1 MKKNLFIALFFSV
14 LGMLS
19 LTAQTRNVLNIPD
32 FTVANTSKIVLPVN
46 LENTSDVV
54 AVQFTL
60 HVPSEV
66 ELTTDSVK
74 LNPLRT
80 ADHSIRL
87 RAIGENEYLCVI
99 FSPKNKRIPG
109 NEGTLLTVPLIRSG
123 NYNTQPCPIT
133 LSDVVLATTDGSN
146 VTTDFRSG
154 NVTFRQLTNQKICSG
169 TENATEDFYALSS
182 LFDYHWALKE
192 KPTAIAGYQ
201 ENGKAAIPVMTL
213 TNEGTE
219 AETLT
224 YQVKATYGG
233 TTIYSFEYGIEV
245 NPTLFGAFFNFSP
258 RHGATVGANS
268 IILTWNNI
276 INAEYD
282 VYLWPEGEE
291 QPSSPIAQNLK
302 ETSLTVNSH
311 CSLGETYQWCV
322 VAHNQCQE
330 MISETQKFTV
340 RNLPDLHVTRVDC
353 SDPVAGEKMT
363 VEWTVKNDG
372 SGSTEDA
379 QWNDYIWLVPD
390 MKLGTST
397 QGSKLLKT
405 VSNVKALNPGESYI
419 NSCEVTLDER
429 IYGKYNILVTSDM
442 YSVTNIDWKTEEP
455 IYPYNPTETGYLTAT
470 SASSYNKVAEA
481 TVNGKKDNFFYS
493 LIDIAIPDLADLQIP
508 SIQVVSNGYPVKE
521 IFGGTEVEV
530 IVTIQNKGNAPVVN
544 KRVSNFLYF
553 SNSGNHEAQ
562 PLTTC
567 KSSTKT
573 LNLAPNESCEERY
586 TVTIP
591 NRYYG
596 DLYFHAYTDRNDDV
610 YELANKENNWGTGD
624 RINVIVTP
632 GADLQPVKIATAQT
646 QVSANQDITVS
657 YSVENMGPG
666 EPDAKRWT
674 DRIYLCRNQE
684 NPTDGILLT
693 SIPVT
698 YSGSGYTKEAHVSL
712 GARTGSY
719 YICVVTDAY
728 DNVFEY
734 EGENNN
740 ALFTSEAITFVN
752 PDLTVELNKIYNDT
766 IKSNEEVSF
775 EWKINNIGKGDL
787 QDVRIS
793 STFYVSDSPNGA
805 NARYLGTIYN
815 DLWIAA
821 GNNKLLRGSL
831 IPSYGT
837 TLDALQY
844 VFVETAIENNIQ
856 EESENNNVSN
866 KIQHWCKL
874 TPKPVNP
881 NPDSKECDLVITGA
895 DVPSEL
901 TTSNYVTAKWTCTNR
916 GVKDAEAFTTSVY
929 LSDNETWDKSDI
941 AVADCQIK
949 TLATEDSLTLSTTFY
964 LKETQSNAKY
974 LIFVADSKKA
984 IKENNENNNTLIC
997 PVTIKQNPTVSTLP
1011 DLTISFAKA
1020 PSAIRTSEYL
1030 TVNWTCANEGE
1041 GLAGAFTNGI
1051 YLSDDEMPSEDD
1063 ILLATQRTPS
1073 LKASEKIE
1081 YQTHLFIPQQYAD
1094 KKYMIFVADIH
1105 EVTEETNKAN
1115 NFRAVNVSIEQV
1127 EQPEPEDP
1135 DPNHAPDLSI
1145 DQMTVSGGGITT
1157 STDFTLIWSCENTG
1171 TADATP
1177 FTTGFYLSDDEM
1189 LGEGDLFLNSQ
1200 YTALIRKG
1208 SRIEYQTVLNIPE
1221 TYNGNKYLI
1230 ACADINNTVNE
1241 SIENNNSKALLVTIN
1256 KRPET
1261 PSADLR
1267 AEVVAIPEFVEA
1279 TNNFTATWKVRN
1291 MGSQNAQS
1299 FLNLVCLSDDAA
1311 RSNDDIILDS
1321 RMIPALNA
1329 GAETECSFTLNL
1341 PQNYTGKKFLIFVAD
1356 ANNSVVENNK
1366 SNNHAA
1372 QSVYIMNPPGEQN
1385 VAELSVDWVQMP
1397 ELLTTSKEFDVTW
1410 CIKNNGT
1417 ANASS
1422 FISAIYLSDDPQ
1434 YSTDDILLSSE
1445 RTALLKGESQ
1455 MEYHNTLS
1463 IDDKYNGNKYLLF
1476 RTNVY
1481 ESVREE
1487 ITSNNIMNMPVSI
1500 SCAPLPDLKVE
1511 SLECE
1516 KEFTEGQEI
1525 KLITTITNQGEAET
1539 RQTRWTT
1546 EYYLSQNGIFN
1557 KDQAA
1562 KIGYSSH
1569 NGVLKPGESYTDT
1582 VMVTLPQDVNGN
1594 YMVYALVDATNT
1606 VYESNEK
1613 NNNNKGQIIQIYP
1626 VEERP
1631 VDLKIEKLTAPFQI
1645 TAGENITVTYKVT
1658 NTGEYAAQGVLR
1670 DVIYLSEDDQWDYND
1685 TQVGVVTGSV
1695 YIEAGQEIVREA
1707 TGRIVNVPEGKY
1719 FFIIKT
1725 NSTRSIPEVNED
1737 DNIGISSLAS
1747 QVDFQT
1753 LQPEIP
1759 VQINTCGYYK
1769 MDINQM
1775 PSSQTMSFTLTHPE
1789 ETSAGLYVG
1798 YESVPSTANYDF
1810 ASFALST
1817 EKQNVILPAAQPG
1830 RYYILAQDNAS
1841 LINNEGYV
1849 FSLDGGS
1856 EWNETDM
1863 TLTASPISFGAT
1875 SASMTQGGSDGWIS
1889 TQIKGAL
1896 FDSIMDFRLLAGEK
1910 MIPAERIT
1918 FRDQTASDVTFN
1930 LRNAEVGTYD
1940 LVAELPN
1947 GTQATLPQG
1956 FHVVPGVQCD
1966 LGIKIDAPRVVHSGS
1981 HSPVTISLANGGT
1994 NDIQI
1999 KEIIVRMRGAYLGR
2013 TVAELQ
2019 SEMTEIH
2026 LVPEGYETDRFG
2038 YISIPPGKQEV
2049 INFFMEQQTATSYMS
2064 VYIVK

>member
-1 MKKNLFIALFFSV
+1 MKKILFIALFFSM
-14 LGMLS
+14 LGMLP

-32 FTVANTSKIVLPVN
+32 FTVANASNIVLPIN

-66 ELTTDSVK
+66 KLTSDSVK

-80 ADHSIRL
+80 ADHSVRL
-87 RAIGENEYLCVI
+87 RATGENEYLCVI

-109 NEGTLLTVPLIRSG
+109 NEGTLLTVPLTMSG
-123 NYNTQPCPIT
+123 NRDNQICPIT
-133 LSDVVLATTDGSN
+133 LSDVVLAEADGSN

-154 NVTFRQLTNQKICSG
+154 NVTFRKLANQNICSS
-169 TENATEDFYALSS
+169 TENAAEDFYALSS
-182 LFDYHWALKE
+182 LFDYHWTLKE
-192 KPTAIAGYQ
+192 KPTAITGYQ
-201 ENGKAAIPVMTL
+201 EYGKAAIPVMTL

-224 YQVKATYGG
+224 YQVQATYGG
-233 TTIYSFEYGIEV
+233 ATIYSFEYGIEV
-245 NPTLFGAFFNFSP
+245 TPALWGAFFNFTP
-258 RHGATVGANS
+258 RNGATIGANS
-268 IILTWNNI
+268 LILTWNNI

-282 VYLWPEGEE
+282 VYLWKEGENR
-291 QPSSPIAQNLK
+291 PALPIAQNLK
-302 ETSLTVNSH
+302 KTSLTVNGH
-311 CSLGETYQWCV
+311 CSLGETYMWCV

-330 MISETQKFTV
+330 LVSETQKFTV
-340 RNLPDLHVTRVDC
+340 RNLPDLHVTQVNC

-363 VEWTVKNDG
+363 VEWTVRNDG
-372 SGSTEDA
+372 NGSTEDV

-405 VSNVKALNPGESYI
+405 VGNVKALNSGESYI

-442 YSVTNIDWKTEEP
+442 YNVTNIDWTTEEP
-455 IYPYNPTETGYLTAT
+455 VYPYHPSETGYLTAT
-470 SASSYNKVAEA
+470 SSSSYNKVAEA

-493 LIDIAIPDLADLQIP
+493 MIDIAVPDLADLQIP

-521 IFGGTEVEV
+521 IFGGSEVEV

-544 KRVSNFLYF
+544 KRVSNLLYF
-553 SNSGNHEAQ
+553 SNAENHEAQ

-596 DLYFHAYTDRNDDV
+596 DLYFHAYTDRDDNV
-610 YELANKENNWGTGD
+610 YELANKENNWGTGNK
-624 RINVIVTP
+624 INVIVTP
-632 GADLQPVKIATAQT
+632 GADLQPVKIATSQT

-666 EPDAKRWT
+666 EPDIKRWT

-693 SIPVT
+693 SVPVT
-698 YSGSGYTKEAHVSL
+698 YSGNEYTKETHVSL

-719 YICVVTDAY
+719 YICVVTDAS

-740 ALFTSEAITFVN
+740 ILFTSDAITFVN

-766 IKSNEEVSF
+766 ILSNEEVSF
-775 EWKINNIGKGDL
+775 EWKISNIGTGDL
-787 QDVRIS
+787 QDARVS
-793 STFYVSDSPNGA
+793 STFYVSDSPNGT
-805 NARYLGTIYN
+805 NARYLGTIYH

-821 GNNKLLRGSL
+821 GSNKLLRGSL
-831 IPSYGT
+831 TPSYGVS
-837 TLDALQY
+837 LDALQY
-844 VFVETAIENNIQ
+844 VFVKTAVENNIQ
-856 EESENNNVSN
+856 EESDNNNVSN
-866 KIQHWCKL
+866 KIQHWCKF
-874 TPKPVNP
+874 TPKPNNP
-881 NPDSKECDLVITGA
+881 TPDSKECDLVITSA
-895 DVPSEL
+895 DVPNEL
-901 TTSNYVTAKWTCTNR
+901 TTSNYITAKWICANR
-916 GVKDAEAFTTSVY
+916 GVKNAGLFTTTVY
-929 LSDNETWDKSDI
+929 LSDNATWDNSDI
-941 AVADCQIK
+941 AVADCQVK
-949 TLATEDSLTLSTTFY
+949 DLAAGDSVTLSATFY
-964 LKETQSNAKY
+964 LKETQNKVKY
-974 LIFVADSKKA
+974 LIFAADSKKV
-984 IKENNENNNTLIC
+984 IKENNENNNALIC
-997 PVTIKQNPTVSTLP
+997 PVTVKQNPTVSMLP

-1020 PSAIRTSEYL
+1020 PSAIKASEYL
-1030 TVNWTCANEGE
+1030 TVNWTCINEGE

-1051 YLSDDEMPSEDD
+1051 YLSDDELPSEDD
-1063 ILLATQRTPS
+1063 ILLATQRTSS
-1073 LKASEKIE
+1073 LKGSEKID
-1081 YQTHLFIPQQYAD
+1081 YQTHLFIPNQYAN

-1127 EQPEPEDP
+1127 ELPEPEDP

-1145 DQMTVSGGGITT
+1145 AQMTVSEGGITAG
-1157 STDFTLIWSCENTG
+1157 TDFTLTWTCENTG
-1171 TADATP
+1171 TADAQP
-1177 FTTGFYLSDDEM
+1177 FTTGFYLSDDEVI
-1189 LGEGDLFLNSQ
+1189 GEEDLFLNSQ
-1200 YTALIRKG
+1200 YVALLRNG
-1208 SRIEYQTVLNIPE
+1208 SQIEYQTVLNIPE
-1221 TYNGNKYLI
+1221 GYSGNKYLI

-1241 SIENNNSKALLVTIN
+1241 SIENNNSKVLQLTIN

-1261 PSADLR
+1261 LHADLC
-1267 AEVVAIPEFVEA
+1267 AATVAIPELVEA
-1279 TNNFTATWKVRN
+1279 TSNFTATWKVCN
-1291 MGSQNAQS
+1291 TGSQNAQS
-1299 FLNLVCLSDDAA
+1299 FLSLVYLSDDAA
-1311 RSNDDIILDS
+1311 RSNDDVILDS
-1321 RMIPALNA
+1321 RIIPELKV

-1341 PQNYTGKKFLIFVAD
+1341 PANYTGKKFLIFVAD
-1356 ANNSVVENNK
+1356 ANHSVTENNK
-1366 SNNHAA
+1366 SNNFAA
-1372 QSVYIMNPPGEQN
+1372 QSIYIMNSPSEQN
-1385 VAELSVDWVQMP
+1385 VADLSVDWVKMP
-1397 ELLTTSKEFDVTW
+1397 EQLTTSEDFEVTW

-1434 YSTDDILLSSE
+1434 YSANDLLLSSE
-1445 RTALLKGESQ
+1445 RTALLKSESQ

-1481 ESVREE
+1481 GSVKED

-1500 SCAPLPDLKVE
+1500 ACASLPDLKVE

-1525 KLITTITNQGEAET
+1525 KLITTVVNQGEAET
-1539 RQTRWTT
+1539 RQARWTT
-1546 EYYLSQNGIFN
+1546 EYYLSQNGVLN

-1562 KIGYSSH
+1562 QIGYSSH

-1582 VMVTLPQDVNGN
+1582 VTVTLPQDLNGN
-1594 YMVYALVDATNT
+1594 YMVYALTDATNT
-1606 VYESNEK
+1606 VFESNE
-1613 NNNNKGQIIQIYP
+1613 NNNYNKGQIIQIYP

-1631 VDLKIEKLTAPFQI
+1631 VDLKIEKLTVPYQV
-1645 TAGENITVTYKVT
+1645 TAGENITISYKVT
-1658 NTGEYAAQGVLR
+1658 NTGEYAAKGVLR

-1685 TQVGVVTGSV
+1685 TQVGVVTGNV
-1695 YIEAGQEIVREA
+1695 DIEAGQEIIREA

-1719 FFIIKT
+1719 FFIVKT
-1725 NSTRSIPEVNED
+1725 NSTRSIPEVNEE
-1737 DNIGISSLAS
+1737 DNIEVCTLAS

-1753 LQPEIP
+1753 LQTETP

-1769 MDINQM
+1769 IDVNQM
-1775 PSSQTMSFTLTHPE
+1775 PNNQTMSFTLTHPE

-1798 YESVPSTANYDF
+1798 YESVPSTANYSF
-1810 ASFALST
+1810 ASFALSA
-1817 EKQNVILPAAQPG
+1817 EKQNIILPAAQSG

-1856 EWNETDM
+1856 TWKETDM
-1863 TLTASPISFGAT
+1863 ILTAAPISFGAT
-1875 SASMTQGGSDGWIS
+1875 SASMTQGGADGWIS

-1910 MIPAERIT
+1910 MIPAEKIT

-1930 LRNAEVGTYD
+1930 LRNAAVGTYD

-1956 FHVVPGVQCD
+1956 FHIVPGVQCD

-1981 HSPVTISLANGGT
+1981 HSPVSISLANGGT

-2019 SEMTEIH
+2019 SKMTEIH
-2026 LVPEGYETDRFG
+2026 LIPEGYETDRFG

-2049 INFFMEQQTATSYMS
+2049 INFFMEQRTATSYMS